1 MEEEDD
7 ELQPSSA
14 PLEVFLASQGLSD
27 FLSIF
32 HREQMDLDALLLC
45 SEQDLISIHIPLGP
59 RKKLLDACR
68 RHNNV
73 LDEVDGMQD
82 TIL

>member
-14 PLEVFLASQGLSD
+14 PLEVFLASQGLND

-32 HREQMDLDALLLC
+32 NREQMDLEALLLC

-59 RKKLLDACR
+59 RKKLMDACNR
-68 RHNNV
+68 RKNV
-73 LDEVDGMQD
+73 IDRADGMQD
-82 TIL
+82 TML